1 MANYL
6 LLFLGRTAQPDASDE
21 QTVEYNRQWGEYMA
35 GLGQAGQLRGGAPLK
50 GSGKIVARDGVTDLA
65 LAEVDIGGFIVV
77 EVDTLEAAEEIGG
90 RAPHIALGGST
101 IVRECLAVG

>member
-35 GLGQAGQLRGGAPLK
+35 GLGQAGQLRGGAPLVP
-50 GSGKIVARDGVTDLA
+50 SGRLVAADGASDLE
-65 LAEVDIGGFIVV
+65 LAVVDIGGFLVI
-77 EVDTLEAAEEIGG
+77 EAESLGAAEDIAG
-90 RAPHIALGGST
+90 RAPHIELGGST
-101 IVRECLAVG
+101 IVRECLAIG